1 MCLVAFIAC
10 ILKKP
15 DIEEEDGA
23 GEDINNVIVAHDEEM
38 LHKGHEELDGN
49 LFQYPRWPY
58 LMSIVLLL
66 YHGYVE
72 WLL

>member
-23 GEDINNVIVAHDEEM
+23 GEDLNNVIAAHDEEM
-38 LHKGHEELDGN
+38 LHKNNDELDGN
-49 LFQYPRWPY
+49 SLSKLDFIKYDQTT
-58 LMSIVLLL
+58 
-66 YHGYVE
+66 
-72 WLL
+72 

>member
-23 GEDINNVIVAHDEEM
+23 GEDLNNVIAAHDEEM
-38 LHKGHEELDGN
+38 LHKNNDELDGN
-49 LFQYPRWPY
+49 SLTKLDFIKYDQTT
-58 LMSIVLLL
+58 
-66 YHGYVE
+66 
-72 WLL
+72 

>member
-49 LFQYPRWPY
+49 LFQYPR
-58 LMSIVLLL
+58 
-66 YHGYVE
+66 
-72 WLL
+72 

>member
-23 GEDINNVIVAHDEEM
+23 GEDLNNVIAAHDEEM
-38 LHKGHEELDGN
+38 LHKNNDELDGN
-49 LFQYPRWPY
+49 FITKSDLIQYDKTT
-58 LMSIVLLL
+58 
-66 YHGYVE
+66 
-72 WLL
+72 

>member
-23 GEDINNVIVAHDEEM
+23 GEDLNNVIAAHDEEM
-38 LHKGHEELDGN
+38 LHKNNDELDGN
-49 LFQYPRWPY
+49 SVTKSDFIEYDKTT
-58 LMSIVLLL
+58 
-66 YHGYVE
+66 
-72 WLL
+72 